1 MLAVDELA
9 TNSVIHGGGSGTLQA
24 WDDGEAVVCEI
35 RDAGRLDAPL
45 AGRER
50 PAEGQIGRY
59 GLWLVNHLCDFVE
72 QRSLPDGNVVR
83 VHVRRG

>member
-1 MLAVDELA
+1 VM
-9 TNSVIHGGGSGTLQA
+9 HGGGFGTLRL
-24 WDDGEAVVCEI
+24 WEDDEGVVCEI
-35 RDAGRLDAPL
+35 RDGGRLDYPL

-50 PAEGQIGRY
+50 PADGQIGRY

-72 QRSLPDGNVVR
+72 QRSTARGNVVR